1 MINDTPPLPSRP
13 GDELNPVRSNVL
25 TTPNRFFSELSER
38 DANLTIPAGIVLIL
52 ALIEAILLVII
63 IGTIMRRFPGNM
75 TQSGTDTAALI
86 IVELISGFAFWLV
99 VAGVFYAI
107 SVLFKGNGSFKRC
120 LEFTGY
126 GFIPAIVASVIGLA
140 VIMVVLRTIEFPV
153 ESPELMTQT
162 LMPQLEQNALMK
174 TLPIITNLLGLW
186 GAYIWIFGI
195 KHARN
200 ISTRDALITVGV
212 PVGIVIMSHLNYAYN
227 IITI

>member
-1 MINDTPPLPSRP
+1 MTKVGMIRD
-13 GDELNPVRSNVL
+13 VL
-25 TTPNRFFSELSER
+25 TDPDRFFGELSEKGT
-38 DANLTIPAGIVLIL
+38 NLTVPAGIVLIS
-52 ALIEAILLVII
+52 ALIDAVLLVMV
-63 IGTIMRRFPGNM
+63 IGTIMRRFPGDLV
-75 TQSGTDTAALI
+75 QSGTDTAATI
-86 IVELISGFAFWLV
+86 VVELISGFAFWFI
-99 VAGVFYAI
+99 VAAVFYAI

-126 GFIPAIVASVIGLA
+126 GFIPAIAASVIGLV
-140 VIMVVLRTIEFPV
+140 VIMVVFLTIEFPV

-162 LMPQLEQNALMK
+162 LMPQLEQNPLMK

-212 PVGIVIMSHLNYAYN
+212 PAGIAIMSHLNYVYN

>member
-1 MINDTPPLPSRP
+1 MTKARKM
-13 GDELNPVRSNVL
+13 RNVL
-25 TTPNRFFSELSER
+25 TDPDMFFSELSGR
-38 DANLTIPAGIVLIL
+38 AVNLTIPAGIVLISS
-52 ALIEAILLVII
+52 LIDAILLVMIF
-63 IGTIMRRFPGNM
+63 GMIMRRFPGDM
-75 TQSGTDTAALI
+75 TQSGTDTAAPI
-86 IVELISGFAFWLV
+86 IVELISGFAFWFI
-99 VAGVFYAI
+99 VAAVFYAI

-126 GFIPAIVASVIGLA
+126 GFIPAIAASVIGLA
-140 VIMVVLRTIEFPV
+140 VIMVVLPTIQFPV

-162 LMPQLEQNALMK
+162 LMPQLEQNPLMK

-195 KHARN
+195 RHARN

-212 PVGIVIMSHLNYAYN
+212 PVGIAIMGHLNYVYN

>member
-1 MINDTPPLPSRP
+1 M
-13 GDELNPVRSNVL
+13 EV
-25 TTPNRFFSELSER
+25 
-38 DANLTIPAGIVLIL
+38 NLLIPAGIVLIL
-52 ALIEAILLVII
+52 ALIDAILLVML
-63 IGTIMRRFPGNM
+63 IGTIMRRFPGDM

-86 IVELISGFAFWLV
+86 IVELISGFVFWFV

-107 SVLFKGNGSFKRC
+107 SVLFKGNGSLKRC

-126 GFIPAIVASVIGLA
+126 GFIPAIAASVIVLA
-140 VIMVVLRTIEFPV
+140 VTMVVLSTIEFPV

-162 LMPQLEQNALMK
+162 LMPQLEQNLLMK

-186 GAYIWIFGI
+186 EAYIWIFGI

-212 PVGIVIMSHLNYAYN
+212 PAGIAIMSHLNYAYN
-227 IITI
+227 VIAI

>member
-1 MINDTPPLPSRP
+1 MTKVGKIRD
-13 GDELNPVRSNVL
+13 VL
-25 TTPNRFFSELSER
+25 TDPDQFFGELSER
-38 DANLTIPAGIVLIL
+38 SVNLTIPAGIVLIS
-52 ALIEAILLVII
+52 ALIDAILLVMI
-63 IGTIMRRFPGNM
+63 IGTIMRRFPGDL
-75 TQSGTDTAALI
+75 TQPGTATAALI
-86 IVELISGFAFWLV
+86 IEELVSGFAFWFI

-107 SVLFKGNGSFKRC
+107 SVLFKGNGAFKRC

-140 VIMVVLRTIEFPV
+140 VIMVVLSTTEFPV

-162 LMPQLEQNALMK
+162 LMPQLEQNPLMN

-200 ISTRDALITVGV
+200 ISTRDALITVGM
-212 PVGIVIMSHLNYAYN
+212 PAGIAILSHLNYAYN

>member
-1 MINDTPPLPSRP
+1 MTKIGKIRD
-13 GDELNPVRSNVL
+13 VL
-25 TTPNRFFSELSER
+25 TDPDQFFSELSER
-38 DANLTIPAGIVLIL
+38 ETNLAIPAGIVLIL
-52 ALIEAILLVII
+52 ALTDAIPLVVL
-63 IGTIMRRFPGNM
+63 IGTIMRRFPGDM
-75 TQSGTDTAALI
+75 TQSGTDTAALVI
-86 IVELISGFAFWLV
+86 EELISGFAFWFV

-140 VIMVVLRTIEFPV
+140 VIMVVLLTIEFSV

-162 LMPQLEQNALMK
+162 LMPQLEQNPLMK

-186 GAYIWIFGI
+186 EAYIWIFGI

-200 ISTRDALITVGV
+200 ISTRGALITVGV
-212 PVGIVIMSHLNYAYN
+212 PAGIAIMSHLNYAYS